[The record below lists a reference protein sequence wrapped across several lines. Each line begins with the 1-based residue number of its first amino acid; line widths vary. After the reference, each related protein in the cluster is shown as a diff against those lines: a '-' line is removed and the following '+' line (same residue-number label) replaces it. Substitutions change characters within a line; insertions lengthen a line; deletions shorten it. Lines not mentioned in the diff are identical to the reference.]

1 MIYSYVLKILLLL
14 LFIINL
20 ICAANCSNSFH
31 NNEQS
36 FVDKRSSQRMPL
48 TNNVIELLR
57 KAYRQGWKP
66 NLKHYI
72 PGSRFGRH
80 R

>member
-1 MIYSYVLKILLLL
+1 
-14 LFIINL
+14 
-20 ICAANCSNSFH
+20 
-31 NNEQS
+31 
-36 FVDKRSSQRMPL
+36 MPL
-48 TNNVIELLR
+48 TKSQSRDNVIELLR